1 MKKVEVYFKATCG
14 YCRRAFEILAR
25 HGVEPIKIDVDSD
38 PKLWEECQTRSGR
51 NTVPQIYIGDYHVGG
66 CDDLMMLDKRNQL
79 DDYLSGKLPQ

>member
-38 PKLWEECQTRSGR
+38 PKLWEESQKRSGR
-51 NTVPQIYIGDYHVGG
+51 NTVPQIFIGDYHVGG
-66 CDDLMMLDKRNQL
+66 CDDLMMLETRGQL
-79 DDYLSGKLPQ
+79 DDYLSGKLPK

>member
-25 HGVEPIKIDVDSD
+25 HGVEPVKIDVDSD
-38 PKLWEECQTRSGR
+38 PKLWAECQNRSGR
-51 NTVPQIYIGDYHVGG
+51 NTVPQIYIGDFHVGG
-66 CDDLMMLDKRNQL
+66 CDDLTMLDKRGQL